1 MERDRVLAYSVQS
14 LLHEAQQHVH
24 CVHVHPHVL
33 GGAMLNFWNEENV
46 QAGEGQVPE
55 QVDHMT
61 EVETGIRERERE
73 SPWW

>member
-1 MERDRVLAYSVQS
+1 MERDRVQAYSVQS
-14 LLHEAQQHVH
+14 LLHKAQQHVH
-24 CVHVHPHVL
+24 CIHIHAHVL
-33 GGAMLNFWNEENV
+33 GGALLNFWYEENV

-61 EVETGIRERERE
+61 EERQGLERE